1 MLLKRTL
8 YVAPAKNRENSNWVL
23 SSCLETASSSRA
35 HNLSPCLGEGGRD
48 AAITPFSW
56 LQPPLSSPSCF
67 LRSTVSLPPSLLL
80 SLLLSLPS
88 LLPSFLP
95 ACLSACLP
103 TVIYSWGHLIW
114 VCFQCQMLIF
124 LTSKGSH
131 TTARQVMF
139 KSFTFQVYSMS
150 YKLVSNTPNI
160 LLCVTVKWPFID
172 LHVSISGVWL

>member
-1 MLLKRTL
+1 MLLKLTL

-23 SSCLETASSSRA
+23 SSCLETGCS
-35 HNLSPCLGEGGRD
+35 
-48 AAITPFSW
+48 T
-56 LQPPLSSPSCF
+56 LQLATYNPHLSSPSCF
-67 LRSTVSLPPSLLL
+67 LHSTVSLPPSLLL
-80 SLLLSLPS
+80 SLLPSLPS
-88 LLPSFLP
+88 LLPSFPFLP

-103 TVIYSWGHLIW
+103 TFIYSWEHLIW
-114 VCFQCQMLIF
+114 VCFQCKMLIL

-150 YKLVSNTPNI
+150 YKLVSSTLNI